1 MPDVIS
7 TIEQFVRDVSGYMG
21 AIDPNA
27 DLVARRIIKS
37 VMLLE
42 IISLV
47 EEEFNIEVTAQD
59 IYAGHFVSI
68 HSMAQFLQSR
78 S

>member
-1 MPDVIS
+1 MPDIIL
-7 TIEQFVRDVSGYMG
+7 TLEQFVRDVSGYAG
-21 AIDPNA
+21 AIDPDA

-47 EEEFNIEVTAQD
+47 EEEFGLEVTAQD
-59 IYAGHFVSI
+59 VYAGHFVSI
-68 HSMAQFLQSR
+68 HSMARFIQSHA
-78 S
+78 

>member
-7 TIEQFVRDVSGYMG
+7 TLEQFVRDVSGHAG
-21 AIDPNA
+21 VIDPDA

-47 EEEFNIEVTAQD
+47 EEEFDFEVTAQD
-59 IYAGHFVSI
+59 VYAGHFVSI
-68 HSMAQFLQSR
+68 NSMARFIQSR

>member
-1 MPDVIS
+1 MPDIIS
-7 TIEQFVRDVSGYMG
+7 TLEQFVRDVSGYMG
-21 AIDPNA
+21 AIDRDA